1 MAMSDEDGVGYG
13 RPPRSGQFP
22 ENTSGNPAGRPR
34 RKGMPLP
41 FENVFGRI
49 VTVRDGDGM
58 RSVSAEEALVM
69 YIKQRALNGN
79 DAANEA
85 LETIIR
91 FKEQRYPKAIEDD
104 GKPIILQAWTEGSPN
119 PGLLI
124 MKMVSKLYPLEQHA
138 RILIEPW
145 LVTAALQRLGERR
158 LTVEEQKIVVAAT
171 RTPKKVNWPDWWKV
185 RP

>member
-1 MAMSDEDGVGYG
+1 MIMSDEDGVGYG
-13 RPPRSGQFP
+13 QPPRSSRYPTG
-22 ENTSGNPAGRPR
+22 TSGNPAGRPK

-79 DAANEA
+79 DAANAA
-85 LETIIR
+85 LETITQ
-91 FKEQRYPKAIEDD
+91 FKEKRYPKAIEDE
-104 GKPIILQAWTEGSPN
+104 GKPIVLGAWTEGSPN
-119 PGLLI
+119 MGLLT
-124 MKMVSKLYPLEQHA
+124 MRMVTKLYPLEQHA

-158 LTVEEQKIVVAAT
+158 LTIEEQKVVVAAT
-171 RTPKKVNWPDWWKV
+171 RKPKKVSWPDWWEE